1 MWALCRGTLMP
12 SLLLQM
18 IPNDT
23 FLQQFGLR
31 LAQLIAPVVSIQK
44 LNAAIQQTISEAR
57 AISAHSP
64 APAVVRPPPAP
75 QRALELVF
83 VHDCR

>member
-1 MWALCRGTLMP
+1 MRPGPLITRDSSSADLPAAAAASEPRLALNAHLGGMWATCRGPPMP
-12 SLLLQM
+12 SPLLQM

-44 LNAAIQQTISEAR
+44 LNAAI
-57 AISAHSP
+57 
-64 APAVVRPPPAP
+64 
-75 QRALELVF
+75 
-83 VHDCR
+83 